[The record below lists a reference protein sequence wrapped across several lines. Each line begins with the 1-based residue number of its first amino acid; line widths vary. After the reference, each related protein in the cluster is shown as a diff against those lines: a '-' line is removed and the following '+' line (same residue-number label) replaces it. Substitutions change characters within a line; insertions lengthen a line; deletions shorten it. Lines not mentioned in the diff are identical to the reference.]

1 VLDTFV
7 TIKAQPQATMPPVPA
22 ICSNGS
28 IITLTQGSET
38 MGAAGIGNYFGNG
51 VSFQAS
57 NSSYVFNPLATTGNT
72 ALIGYRFLTPG
83 GCVDSAFQTVAL
95 LPKPVVSAGPD
106 QVILLGNPVLLDA
119 TTTGT
124 GLVYQWSPAIWLNN
138 ATILKPTA
146 NPSIDTAYWLKVTT
160 SDNCSDSDRVF
171 IRVLQPVEAA
181 NAFSPN
187 GDGIHDRWII
197 KNIAT
202 YDKGVVQVF
211 NRWGQLL
218 FQSTGYKSPWDG
230 TSKGNPL
237 PSGTYYY
244 IIAPGEGRKPVAGWL
259 QLLR

>member
-1 VLDTFV
+1 
-7 TIKAQPQATMPPVPA
+7 
-22 ICSNGS
+22 
-28 IITLTQGSET
+28 
-38 MGAAGIGNYFGNG
+38 
-51 VSFQAS
+51 
-57 NSSYVFNPLATTGNT
+57 
-72 ALIGYRFLTPG
+72 
-83 GCVDSAFQTVAL
+83 
-95 LPKPVVSAGPD
+95 
-106 QVILLGNPVLLDA
+106 
-119 TTTGT
+119 
-124 GLVYQWSPAIWLNN
+124 
-138 ATILKPTA
+138 
-146 NPSIDTAYWLKVTT
+146 
-160 SDNCSDSDRVF
+160 
-171 IRVLQPVEAA
+171 LQPVEAA